1 MFSSIDVL
9 LTALSPKKVLA
20 LTGNDHYRGDEHPP
34 LYHSLE
40 ARNYMKERKKKIKKD
55 RKKERKKER
64 KKKRKKDKE

>member
-40 ARNYMKERKKKIKKD
+40 ARNYMKERKKKIKKNKE
-55 RKKERKKER
+55 RQKERKKER
-64 KKKRKKDKE
+64 KKDKE